1 MRTLSDW
8 LEFVITTLQTWPH
21 CHSVRILET
30 QQFSERQF
38 ALKVRATLTPGGTL
52 QVRLYRNG
60 AHTDYAYH
68 VIDAEH
74 SMRWDN
80 KEHFPTL
87 RSHPPHFHAA
97 NGQVETSPLTGNPD
111 HDLPLV
117 LNDLEQFAGG

>member
-1 MRTLSDW
+1 MKTLSDW

-21 CHSVRILET
+21 CHTVRILET
-30 QQFSERQF
+30 QQFSERQY
-38 ALKVRATLTPGGTL
+38 ALKVRATLTSGGTL

-60 AHTDYAYH
+60 VHTDYAYH
-68 VIDAEH
+68 IVCGDQ

-87 RSHPPHFHAA
+87 KSHPHHFHAIA
-97 NGQVETSPLTGNPD
+97 GQVESSSLTGDPV

-117 LNDLEQFAGG
+117 LQRLAELAV

>member
-1 MRTLSDW
+1 
-8 LEFVITTLQTWPH
+8 
-21 CHSVRILET
+21 VRILET